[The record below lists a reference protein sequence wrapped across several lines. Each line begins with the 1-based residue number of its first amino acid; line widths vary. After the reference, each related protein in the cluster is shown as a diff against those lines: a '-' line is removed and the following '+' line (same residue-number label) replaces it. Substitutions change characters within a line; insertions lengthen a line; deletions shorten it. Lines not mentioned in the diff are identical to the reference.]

1 VNDGE
6 RPNPDAL
13 LAAIQTEAARKKRGR
28 LKVFLGMC
36 PGVGKTFAMLEAA
49 QREFKNGRDLVIGY
63 VETHGRKETDALT
76 NGLPLI
82 PRKISEHRDLALT
95 EMDLDA
101 VLARH
106 PQLALVDELAH
117 TNAPGS
123 RHPKRWQDVNELLDA
138 SIDVFTTLN
147 VQHLESR
154 ADTVRQITGTEIR
167 ETVPDSLLDAAE
179 LELVDLPPAELVA
192 RLQQGKVYLPERA
205 ASAAQNFFREA
216 NLNALRELS
225 LRLVADHVSVDTQE
239 FHRAQTGA
247 GAWKT
252 GHRLLVAV
260 SASPLS
266 ESLTRWT
273 RRMADSLQCPWL
285 AVHVENSRALDDA
298 AQSRLEKN
306 LALARSLGAEVIDTA
321 DENLARGLLRVAR
334 QNNVSQIIIGKPIAN
349 NLFEWFH
356 AGKLL
361 RQLARESGDID
372 LQIVRAEK
380 SGAPPPRAGWR
391 WRLQSDGK
399 QYVIAAATLTA
410 VGLLNILLAQF
421 TGPRVPGF
429 IFLLAVVLL
438 ALFLGRG
445 PVLFAGAAS
454 ALAWNYFFLP
464 PRFTFIITSTEDG
477 VLFGLYFVVAIVL
490 GQLVAR
496 IRAQELAE
504 RQREERATALYH
516 LTREF
521 AQAGTRDEVVWQLV
535 AEVNRVFQ
543 AETAVVLPGK
553 NSLAAHPDS
562 SLTFTEKE
570 LGVAE
575 WAFLNRQAAGK
586 FTDNLPG
593 AEALHLPLTTERA
606 AVGVLSVMLP
616 EKTLPLARRDLLE
629 AYARQAALVLD
640 RVALRA
646 SGEQSKLVA
655 ESERLSNALL
665 NSISHE
671 LRTPLAAITSATS
684 SLAEMKNS
692 GGDNN
697 FENKM
702 VAEIQEASA
711 RLNRLV
717 GNLLDVTRLDS
728 GHVRPKLDWCDVG
741 DLVQTTVCAL
751 KRELASHEIKI
762 EIGEN
767 LPLARLDFTLM
778 QQALSNLLLNA
789 AVHTPTGTPIL
800 LQARHENGQLF
811 FSVADNGPGLPP
823 ELLPRIF
830 DKFFRAPSAPA
841 GGSGLGL
848 AIVKGFV
855 EAHGGQISA
864 ANRPGGGAIFTII
877 IPQTEKPPVEIAA

>member
-1 VNDGE
+1 
-6 RPNPDAL
+6 L
-13 LAAIQTEAARKKRGR
+13 LAAIHNDAARKKRGR

-49 QREFKNGRDLVIGY
+49 QRELKNGRDLVIGY
-63 VETHGRKETDALT
+63 VETHGRKETDVLTVAL
-76 NGLPLI
+76 PI
-82 PRKISEHRDLALT
+82 VPRKVSEYRGIALT

-101 VLARH
+101 VLARR
-106 PQLALVDELAH
+106 PQLTLVDELAH
-117 TNAPGS
+117 TNAPGL

-138 SIDVFTTLN
+138 GIDVFTTLN
-147 VQHLESR
+147 VQHIESR
-154 ADTVRQITGTEIR
+154 AGTVRQITGSEIR
-167 ETVPDSLLDAAE
+167 ETVPDSILDDAE
-179 LELVDLPPAELVA
+179 IELIDLPPAELLG
-192 RLQQGKVYLPERA
+192 RLQQGKVYLPDRA

-216 NLNALRELS
+216 NLTALRELA
-225 LRLVADHVSVDTQE
+225 LRLVADHVSVDTRE
-239 FHRAQTGA
+239 FHRTQAGA

-252 GHRLLVAV
+252 GHRLMVAV

-266 ESLTRWT
+266 ESLIRWT

-285 AVHVENSRALDDA
+285 AVHVENSRPLDDA

-306 LALARSLGAEVIDTA
+306 LALASTLGAEVIDTA
-321 DENLARGLLRVAR
+321 DENLARGLLRIA
-334 QNNVSQIIIGKPIAN
+334 QQSNVSQIVVGKPAVAN
-349 NLFEWFH
+349 FLEWFR

-361 RQLARESGDID
+361 RHLTRDSGDID
-372 LQIVRAEK
+372 LQVVRAEK
-380 SGAPPPRAGWR
+380 SGAPPQAISWR
-391 WRLQSDGK
+391 WRPVVDWK
-399 QYVIAAATLTA
+399 QYAVAAVVLAA
-410 VGLLNILLAQF
+410 VGLLNVLLAQF

-429 IFLLAVVLL
+429 VFLLAVVLL

-454 ALAWNYFFLP
+454 ALAWDYFFLP
-464 PRFTFIITSTEDG
+464 PRFTFIINSTEDG
-477 VLFGLYFVVAIVL
+477 FLFGLYFVIAIVL

-504 RQREERATALYH
+504 RQREERSTALYH

-535 AEVNRVFQ
+535 AEVSRVFQ
-543 AETAVVLPGK
+543 TNAAVVLPGK
-553 NSLAAHPDS
+553 HSLAVHPDS
-562 SLTFTEKE
+562 SFTLTEKE
-570 LGVAE
+570 LHVAE

-593 AEALHLPLTTERA
+593 AESLHLPLMTERA
-606 AVGVLSVMLP
+606 VVGILSVNLT
-616 EKTLPLARRDLLE
+616 EKTLVLARRDLLE
-629 AYARQAALVLD
+629 AYARQSALVLD

-646 SGEQSKLVA
+646 AGEQGKLVA

-671 LRTPLAAITSATS
+671 LRTPLAAIISATS
-684 SLAEMKNS
+684 ALVEIKKSNGDSL
-692 GGDNN
+692 
-697 FENKM
+697 ENKM

-717 GNLLDVTRLDS
+717 GNLLDVTRLES
-728 GHVRPKLDWCDVG
+728 GHVRPKLDWCDVS
-741 DLVQTTVCAL
+741 DLVQTTMRL
-751 KRELASHEIKI
+751 LEHELSGRDIKI
-762 EIGEN
+762 EVEEKI
-767 LPLARLDFTLM
+767 PLAKLDFTLM
-778 QQALSNLLLNA
+778 QQALSNLLLNV
-789 AVHTPTGTPIL
+789 AVHTPAGTPIL
-800 LQARHENGQLF
+800 LQVRHEQGWLILN
-811 FSVADNGPGLPP
+811 VADNGPGLSP

-830 DKFFRAPSAPA
+830 DKFFRAPNAPA

-864 ANRPGGGAIFTII
+864 ANRPGGGAIFTIR
-877 IPQTEKPPVEIAA
+877 IPQRELPPEEKLA

>member
-1 VNDGE
+1 VIENY
-6 RPNPDAL
+6 RPNPDTL
-13 LAAIQTEAARKKRGR
+13 LAAIQSEAAREKRGR

-36 PGVGKTFAMLEAA
+36 PGVGKTYAMLEAA
-49 QREFKNGRDLVIGY
+49 QRELKNGRDIIIGY

-76 NGLPLI
+76 VGLPLI
-82 PRKISEHRDLALT
+82 PRKISEYRGIPLA

-101 VLARH
+101 VLARR
-106 PQLALVDELAH
+106 PQLTLVDELAH

-138 SIDVFTTLN
+138 GIDVFTTLN
-147 VQHLESR
+147 VQHIESR
-154 ADTVRQITGTEIR
+154 ADTVRQITGSEIR

-179 LELVDLPPAELVA
+179 IELVDLPPMELIA
-192 RLQQGKVYLPERA
+192 RLQQGKVYLPGRA
-205 ASAAQNFFREA
+205 ASAAQNFFRES
-216 NLNALRELS
+216 NLTALRELS

-239 FHRAQTGA
+239 FHRTQAGA

-252 GHRLLVAV
+252 GHRLMVAV

-266 ESLTRWT
+266 ESLIRWT
-273 RRMADSLQCPWL
+273 RRMADSLKCPWL
-285 AVHVENSRALDDA
+285 AVHVENSRPLDDA

-306 LALARSLGAEVIDTA
+306 LALARTLGAEVIDTT
-321 DENLARGLLRVAR
+321 DENLARGLLRIAQ
-334 QNNVSQIIIGKPIAN
+334 QNNVSQIIVGKPAAAN
-349 NLFEWFH
+349 FLEWFR

-361 RQLARESGDID
+361 RQLMNDSGDID
-372 LQIVRAEK
+372 LQVVRAEK
-380 SGAPPPRAGWR
+380 TGTPSPNRSR
-391 WRLQSDGK
+391 WRINFELGWK
-399 QYVIAAATLTA
+399 QYAVAAGVLTA
-410 VGLLNILLAQF
+410 VGLFNALLAQL

-429 IFLLAVVLL
+429 VFLLAVVLL

-464 PRFTFIITSTEDG
+464 PRFTFVITSTEDG

-504 RQREERATALYH
+504 RRREERATALYH

-543 AETAVVLPGK
+543 ANTAVVLPGK

-562 SLTFTEKE
+562 SLVLTEKE
-570 LGVAE
+570 LQVAE

-593 AEALHLPLTTERA
+593 AGALHLPLMTERSV
-606 AVGVLSVMLP
+606 VGVLSVNLP

-646 SGEQSKLVA
+646 AGEQSKLVA

-671 LRTPLAAITSATS
+671 LRTPLAAITGATS
-684 SLAEMKNS
+684 ALAEAKNADS
-692 GGDNN
+692 GFDRQ
-697 FENKM
+697 M
-702 VAEIQEASA
+702 VAEIQEAST

-717 GNLLDVTRLDS
+717 GNLLDVTRLES

-741 DLVQTTVCAL
+741 DLVQTTVHSL
-751 KRELASHEIKI
+751 ERELSGREIKI
-762 EIGEN
+762 EVAEKI
-767 LPLARLDFTLM
+767 PLARLDFTLM
-778 QQALSNLLLNA
+778 QQALSNLLLNV
-789 AVHTPTGTPIL
+789 AVHTPPGSPIL
-800 LQARHENGQLF
+800 LQARQKTGWLVLN
-811 FSVADNGPGLPP
+811 VADNGPGLSP

-830 DKFFRAPSAPA
+830 DKFFRAPNAPA

-864 ANRPGGGAIFTII
+864 ANRPGGGAVFTIRV
-877 IPQTEKPPVEIAA
+877 PQSETPPAEIVS

>member
-1 VNDGE
+1 MGGVNDGD

-13 LAAIQTEAARKKRGR
+13 LAALRTEAARTQRGR

-36 PGVGKTFAMLEAA
+36 PGVGKTYAMLEAA
-49 QREFKNGRDLVIGY
+49 QRALKSGRDLVIGY

-76 NGLPLI
+76 AGIPVI
-82 PRKISEHRDLALT
+82 PRASIEYRGITLT

-138 SIDVFTTLN
+138 GMDVFTTLN

-167 ETVPDSLLDAAE
+167 ETVSDSILDTAE
-179 LELVDLPPAELVA
+179 IELVDLPPAELLT
-192 RLQQGKVYLPERA
+192 RLREGKVYLPERA

-216 NLNALRELS
+216 NLTALRELA
-225 LRLVADHVSVDTQE
+225 LRLAADHVSVDTQE
-239 FHRAQTGA
+239 FHRAQTGD
-247 GAWKT
+247 GPWKT
-252 GHRLLVAV
+252 GHRLMVAV
-260 SASPLS
+260 SASPFS
-266 ESLTRWT
+266 ESLIRWT
-273 RRMADSLQCPWL
+273 RRMADSLKCPWL
-285 AVHVENSRALDDA
+285 AVHVENSRPLDEA

-306 LALARSLGAEVIDTA
+306 LALARTLGAEVIDTA
-321 DENLARGLLRVAR
+321 DENLARGLLRIAR
-334 QNNVSQIIIGKPIAN
+334 QSNVSQIIVGKPAAGH
-349 NLFEWFH
+349 LLEWYR

-361 RQLARESGDID
+361 RELTHGSGDID
-372 LQIVRAEK
+372 LQVVRAEK
-380 SGAPPPRAGWR
+380 SGAAPTRPSWR
-391 WRLQSDGK
+391 WRPTTNWK
-399 QYVIAAATLTA
+399 QYATVLGVLAA
-410 VGLLNILLAQF
+410 VGLVNVLLAPF

-429 IFLLAVVLL
+429 VFLLAVVLL
-438 ALFLGRG
+438 ALVVGRG
-445 PVLFAGAAS
+445 PVLFAGAVS

-464 PRFTFIITSTEDG
+464 PKFTFIISSTEDG
-477 VLFGLYFVVAIVL
+477 ILFGLYFVVALVL
-490 GQLVAR
+490 GQLVSR

-504 RQREERATALYH
+504 RRREERATALYQ
-516 LTREF
+516 LMREL

-535 AEVNRVFQ
+535 AEVSRVFQ
-543 AETAVVLPGK
+543 AAVAVVLPGK
-553 NSLAAHPDS
+553 DALEAHPDS
-562 SLTFTEKE
+562 SLELTEKE
-570 LGVAE
+570 LHVAE
-575 WAFLNRQAAGK
+575 WAFGNRQAAGK

-593 AEALHLPLTTERA
+593 SENLHLPLATERA
-606 AVGVLSVMLP
+606 VLGVLSLRLP
-616 EKTLPLARRDLLE
+616 DKSLPLARRDLLE

-646 SGEQSKLVA
+646 AAEQGKLVA

-684 SLAEMKNS
+684 SLAETSDPNVAR
-692 GGDNN
+692 
-697 FENKM
+697 KM
-702 VAEIQEASA
+702 VAEIHEASA

-717 GNLLDVTRLDS
+717 GNLLDVTRLGS
-728 GHVRPKLDWCDVG
+728 GHIRPKLDWCDVG
-741 DLVQTTVCAL
+741 DLIHVTVRGL
-751 KRELASHEIKI
+751 DRELAGRDVKI
-762 EIGEN
+762 EVAEK

-789 AVHTPTGTPIL
+789 AVHTPAGTPVLI
-800 LQARHENGQLF
+800 QARHE
-811 FSVADNGPGLPP
+811 ADRLVLNILDQGPGLPP
-823 ELLPRIF
+823 ELLTRVF
-830 DKFFRAPSAPA
+830 DKFVRAPNAPA

-855 EAHGGQISA
+855 EAHGGRISA
-864 ANRPGGGAIFTII
+864 ANRPAGGAMFTMT
-877 IPQTEKPPVEIAA
+877 IPQTEKPPSA